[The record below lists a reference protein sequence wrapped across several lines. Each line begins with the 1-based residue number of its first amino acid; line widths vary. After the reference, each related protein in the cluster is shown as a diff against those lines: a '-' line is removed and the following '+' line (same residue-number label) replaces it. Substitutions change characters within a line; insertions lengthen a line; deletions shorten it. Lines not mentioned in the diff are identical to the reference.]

1 MKKLELLTN
10 IDRLL
15 ILICHEFHRY
25 AKVNNKHIKDFNK
38 NTESLYLK
46 NWDVNN
52 LYGWEVSQKSAI
64 NGCEWVEDISEF
76 NEDFKK
82 TYNEGSDEGYF
93 LEVNVPYLEKL
104 HDYHK
109 DLPFFWKN
117 QNWKAW
123 EPY

>member
-1 MKKLELLTN
+1 M
-10 IDRLL
+10 
-15 ILICHEFHRY
+15 ICHEFHRY
-25 AKVNNKHIKDFNK
+25 AKVSNKHIKDFNK

-52 LYGWEVSQKSAI
+52 LYGWEVSQKFTI

-93 LEVNVPYLEKL
+93 LEVNVPYPEKL

-109 DLPFFWKN
+109 DLPFF
-117 QNWKAW
+117 
-123 EPY
+123 